1 MELAEKTTRN
11 PQMPA
16 LIFSDAGDNPG
27 GGGSGNTT
35 WLVKSLI
42 DAGIPKVFYGSFFDP
57 ELAAEAHRLGEN
69 AEFSAQFNRQGE
81 TEFSKVF
88 LPKPGCLNCPTVL
101 TSAGWEWVKE
111 G

>member
-69 AEFSAQFNRQGE
+69 AEFSA
-81 TEFSKVF
+81 
-88 LPKPGCLNCPTVL
+88 
-101 TSAGWEWVKE
+101 
-111 G
+111 